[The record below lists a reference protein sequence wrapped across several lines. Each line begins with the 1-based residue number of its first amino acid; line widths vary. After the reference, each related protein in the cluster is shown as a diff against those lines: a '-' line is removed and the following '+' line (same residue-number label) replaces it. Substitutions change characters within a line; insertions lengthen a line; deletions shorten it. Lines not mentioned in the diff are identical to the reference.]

1 MQFSPPPDRI
11 RQLCAKALT
20 AQSPEL
26 EQIMKELREA
36 LHEHAA
42 FVRAMASEVL
52 KQLPTDPMRDDKPKN
67 AA

>member
-26 EQIMKELREA
+26 EQIMNELREA

-42 FVRAMASEVL
+42 FVRASQVL
-52 KQLPTDPMRDDKPKN
+52 KQLPSDPMRDDKPKN

>member
-1 MQFSPPPDRI
+1 MKFSPPPDRI
-11 RQLCAKALT
+11 RELCAKALM
-20 AQSPEL
+20 AQPPEL

-42 FVRAMASEVL
+42 FVRTMASQVL
-52 KQLPTDPMRDDKPKN
+52 KQLPRDPTDDDKPKN

>member
-1 MQFSPPPDRI
+1 
-11 RQLCAKALT
+11 LCAKALT

-26 EQIMKELREA
+26 EQIMNELREA

-42 FVRAMASEVL
+42 FVREMASQVL
-52 KQLPTDPMRDDKPKN
+52 KQLPSDPMRDGKPKN